1 MSWFQ
6 LLLNETSENTFVSF
20 PIVHI
25 YVKTVAYVDTTDV
38 AANIAGVLGE
48 KKLQSDFPLPTFI
61 MLAETA
67 LPIFKG
73 ARGMS

>member
-1 MSWFQ
+1 MFWFQ

-38 AANIAGVLGE
+38 AANIAGVLGG
-48 KKLQSDFPLPTFI
+48 KITTKCIS
-61 MLAETA
+61 TA
-67 LPIFKG
+67 YIYNACRNSTSYF
-73 ARGMS
+73 